1 VTVTTTDIASLV
13 DPGLVV
19 LQLEATDRR
28 GAIEELT
35 DRLVAAGRVT
45 DRDGFVEAV
54 WAREQETGGTGIE
67 SGIAIPHAKHPGVQR
82 PSVAVGR
89 APGGID
95 FGAADALA
103 DLVFLI
109 AAPAGAD
116 DVHVVVLAKLARRL
130 VHEDFRTAL
139 RRAPDAEALAATVR
153 GELT

>member
-1 VTVTTTDIASLV
+1 MTTTDTATLF
-13 DPGLVV
+13 DPRLVV
-19 LQLEATDRR
+19 LDLAAGDRR
-28 GAIEELT
+28 AAIETLT

-54 WAREQETGGTGIE
+54 WAREQETGGTGME
-67 SGIAIPHAKHPGVQR
+67 SGIAIPHGKHPSVTQA
-82 PSVAVGR
+82 SVAVGR

-95 FGAADALA
+95 FGAPDAPA

-109 AAPAGAD
+109 AAPEGAD

-130 VHEDFRTAL
+130 VHEDFRVAL
-139 RRAPDAEALAATVR
+139 RQAPDAQTLAATMR